1 MNRRDA
7 LAGIANGLGL
17 ALVMGKGRAVSA
29 QTAAAMDE
37 AAEDWQLAE
46 TIRARIAPPSF
57 PQRDFDITGFGARA
71 DGRTDCTDA
80 IRRAVSACAV
90 AGGGRVLVRGGT
102 FRSGP
107 IHLRSNV
114 NLHVDAGAAISF
126 IPEPQRYLPPVF
138 TRFEGTELMN
148 YSPLIYAFEQENI
161 AVTGA
166 GTLEGG
172 ADEATWWPWKGEQW
186 YRSNLWQDV
195 YRRLVAERRIDAEE
209 HQQEAVE
216 RLRAMAEAQTPPA
229 ERVFGAGR
237 FLRPSFIQPYRCR
250 NVLIEGV
257 TIRQAPMW
265 IVHPVLCENVT
276 VRGITV
282 QSLGPNNDGCN
293 PESCRD
299 VLIENCMFDTGDD
312 CIAIKS
318 GRNADGRR
326 LETASENI
334 LVSGCL
340 MRAGH
345 GGVVIGSE
353 ISGGARNIIV
363 EHCRM
368 DSPDLWFAL
377 RIKTNSVRG
386 GVVERIRL
394 RNIDIGEVKHTL
406 LRINYHY
413 EEGDVGQFPPVVRDI
428 ELRDIACRQTTC
440 ALSLLAYERA
450 PARDI
455 RLVDVR
461 IENVRARST
470 IEHIEAL
477 SLQNVIIDRYST
489 PREGDAC
496 APGGTR

>member
-7 LAGIANGLGL
+7 LAGLANGLGL
-17 ALVMGKGRAVSA
+17 ALVMGNGRAVSA

-37 AAEDWQLAE
+37 AAGDRQLAE
-46 TIRARIAPPSF
+46 TIRARIEPPSF
-57 PQRDFDITGFGARA
+57 PRRDFDITSFGARA

-80 IRRAVSACAV
+80 IQRAVSACDA

-138 TRFEGTELMN
+138 TRFGGTELMN

-166 GTLEGG
+166 GTLDGG
-172 ADEATWWPWKGEQW
+172 ADEATWWPWKGEHW
-186 YRSNLWQDV
+186 YRSHFSQDL
-195 YRRLVAERRIDAEE
+195 YRRLVQERRVDAAED
-209 HQQEAVE
+209 QQEAVE
-216 RLRAMAEAQTPPA
+216 RLRAMAEAEIPPA

-237 FLRPSFIQPYRCR
+237 FLRPNFIQPYRCR

-276 VRGITV
+276 VRGVTV

-299 VLIENCMFDTGDD
+299 VLIENCFFDTGDD

-326 LETASENI
+326 LAMASENI
-334 LVSGCL
+334 LVTGCR

-353 ISGGARNIIV
+353 ISGGS
-363 EHCRM
+363 EEYYCR
-368 DSPDLWFAL
+368 
-377 RIKTNSVRG
+377 
-386 GVVERIRL
+386 
-394 RNIDIGEVKHTL
+394 TL
-406 LRINYHY
+406 PH
-413 EEGDVGQFPPVVRDI
+413 G
-428 ELRDIACRQTTC
+428 
-440 ALSLLAYERA
+440 
-450 PARDI
+450 
-455 RLVDVR
+455 
-461 IENVRARST
+461 
-470 IEHIEAL
+470 
-477 SLQNVIIDRYST
+477 
-489 PREGDAC
+489 
-496 APGGTR
+496 